1 MDMGQ
6 GLSDGQSC
14 RIISNANVDSIAG
27 AYYGETIQ
35 DLPHGKGVFVSLDKK
50 ILIQRFEK
58 GSSQTSGRYLEL
70 DLKTK
75 ELVLGHRTKGKSGL
89 TEEKSK
95 FHIG

>member
-50 ILIQRFEK
+50 ILI
-58 GSSQTSGRYLEL
+58 
-70 DLKTK
+70 
-75 ELVLGHRTKGKSGL
+75 
-89 TEEKSK
+89 
-95 FHIG
+95 